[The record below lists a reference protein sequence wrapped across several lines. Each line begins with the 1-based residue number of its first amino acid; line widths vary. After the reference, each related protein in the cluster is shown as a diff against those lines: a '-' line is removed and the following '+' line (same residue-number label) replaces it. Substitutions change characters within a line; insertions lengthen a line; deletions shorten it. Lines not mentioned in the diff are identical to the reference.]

1 MARVGRTLFFAA
13 FVAVIFGAAWTEYQ
27 AQRTRADETSAA
39 AQAARVTLDAV
50 LATENAARDY
60 TVTRADAAS
69 TAYDDASRRLADT
82 RAALQRSIGDDTSVR
97 DPVQVL
103 DRAIDAWSADVTDAV
118 DGFRTGQ
125 ESGSASALAAA
136 RDPLLT
142 QIHRAG
148 DDVSRAIDEQSRQQ
162 RDAAGVRGLGLVAG
176 LCLAFAVLNWI
187 LFVRHERRESH
198 ALDRQL
204 AFADR
209 LQTARSEDAAR
220 TMLARHLESVA
231 PGTMVLVTGP
241 DDASPAGRPVTS
253 GGERVATVI
262 LRSDREPG
270 AQAERL
276 VHDSIVR
283 AGPVL
288 ATLRLLAVAQARAA
302 TDPLTGLGNRRLVEE
317 ALARLVAQARRTD
330 ERFAVAV
337 VDLDRFKPV
346 NDTYGHAAGD
356 ALLVAVAGALAAA
369 TRDYDVVGRHGG
381 DEFIVLLTGLD
392 PGDAVAVMERCRV
405 AIAELRVGSPPIGV
419 TASIGITAS
428 DATRLGDA
436 GLLGDAAS
444 LVRAAD
450 DAVYAAKARGGNCVV
465 TATGVDA
472 DSAQASALRA

>member
-13 FVAVIFGAAWTEYQ
+13 FVAVLLGAVWTEYQ
-27 AQRTRADETSAA
+27 VQRSGADETSAA
-39 AQAARVTLDAV
+39 AQATRVTLDAV
-50 LATENAARDY
+50 LARENAARDY
-60 TVTRADAAS
+60 TVTRADASS
-69 TAYDDASRRLADT
+69 TAYDVASRRLADT
-82 RAALQRSIGDDTSVR
+82 RTALQGSIGDDASLR

-103 DRAIDAWSADVTDAV
+103 DRAIDAWSVEVTTAV

-125 ESGSASALAAA
+125 ELQSAAVLAAA

-142 QIHRAG
+142 RVHRAG
-148 DDVSRAIDEQSRQQ
+148 DALSRAIDEQSRQE

-209 LQTARSEDAAR
+209 LQMARSEDAAR
-220 TMLARHLESVA
+220 AMLARHLESVA

-241 DDASPAGRPVTS
+241 DDASPAGRPVIS

-262 LRSDREPG
+262 VRSDREPG
-270 AQAERL
+270 AQTERL

-288 ATLRLLAVAQARAA
+288 ATLGLLAVAQARAA

-317 ALARLVAQARRTD
+317 ALGRIVAQARRTA
-330 ERFAVAV
+330 ERFAIAV
-337 VDLDRFKPV
+337 VDLDRFKRV

-356 ALLVAVAGALAAA
+356 ALLVAVAGVLSDA

-381 DEFIVLLTGLD
+381 DEFIVLLTGVE
-392 PGDAVAVMERCRV
+392 PNDAVAVMERCRV

-419 TASIGITAS
+419 TASIGITTS
-428 DATRLGDA
+428 DVT
-436 GLLGDAAS
+436 LLGDAVS
-444 LVRAAD
+444 LVSAAD
-450 DAVYAAKARGGNCVV
+450 VAVYAAKARGGNCVV
-465 TATGVDA
+465 IGTGVDA